1 MSLAMGRLPAI
12 LVGQIPVVTTTD
24 RGKRGK
30 RTEDR
35 GQRASRPEYGIE
47 NLSKFLGIVLPL
59 GEKKK
64 KGRKKKRK
72 RKTTTLDRA
81 PTFFFS
87 SSPPPLREKNA
98 ASRKRPRRENY
109 PRGISPYQESAAP
122 FIGPYNGVISGIKR
136 DR

>member
-81 PTFFFS
+81 ATFFFS
-87 SSPPPLREKNA
+87 SPPPLSAKKTRLLESGLA
-98 ASRKRPRRENY
+98 AKIILE
-109 PRGISPYQESAAP
+109 ESVPIRNQQHLSSDHITAL
-122 FIGPYNGVISGIKR
+122 
-136 DR
+136 

>member
-1 MSLAMGRLPAI
+1 MGRLPAI

-64 KGRKKKRK
+64 KGREKKKK
-72 RKTTTLDRA
+72 KNHHVGSSGDVLL
-81 PTFFFS
+81 FF
-87 SSPPPLREKNA
+87 PLPPLREKNA
-98 ASRKRPRRENY
+98 VSRKRPRRENY

>member
-81 PTFFFS
+81 ATFFFS
-87 SSPPPLREKNA
+87 SPPPLSTKKTRLLESGLA
-98 ASRKRPRRENY
+98 AKIILE
-109 PRGISPYQESAAP
+109 ESVPIRNQQHLSSDHITAL
-122 FIGPYNGVISGIKR
+122 
-136 DR
+136 

>member
-81 PTFFFS
+81 ATFFFS
-87 SSPPPLREKNA
+87 SPSPLSAKKTRFLESGLA
-98 ASRKRPRRENY
+98 AKIILE
-109 PRGISPYQESAAP
+109 ESVPIRNQQHLSSDHITAL
-122 FIGPYNGVISGIKR
+122 
-136 DR
+136 

>member
-72 RKTTTLDRA
+72 RKTATLDRA
-81 PTFFFS
+81 ATFFFS
-87 SSPPPLREKNA
+87 SPPPLSAKKTRLLESGLA
-98 ASRKRPRRENY
+98 AKIILE
-109 PRGISPYQESAAP
+109 ESVPIRNQQHLSSDHITAL
-122 FIGPYNGVISGIKR
+122 
-136 DR
+136 

>member
-64 KGRKKKRK
+64 KNHHVGSSGDVF
-72 RKTTTLDRA
+72 L
-81 PTFFFS
+81 FF
-87 SSPPPLREKNA
+87 PPSPLREKNA

>member
-81 PTFFFS
+81 PTFFI
-87 SSPPPLREKNA
+87 SSPSSLSAKKTRLLESGLA
-98 ASRKRPRRENY
+98 AKIILE
-109 PRGISPYQESAAP
+109 ESVPIRNQQHLSSDHITAL
-122 FIGPYNGVISGIKR
+122 
-136 DR
+136 

>member
-72 RKTTTLDRA
+72 GKTTTLDRA
-81 PTFFFS
+81 ATFFFS
-87 SSPPPLREKNA
+87 SPPPLSAKKTRLLESGLA
-98 ASRKRPRRENY
+98 AKIILE
-109 PRGISPYQESAAP
+109 ESVPIRNQQHLSSDHITAL
-122 FIGPYNGVISGIKR
+122 
-136 DR
+136 

>member
-35 GQRASRPEYGIE
+35 GQRALRPEYGIE

-81 PTFFFS
+81 ATFFFS
-87 SSPPPLREKNA
+87 SPSPLSAKKTRLLESGLA
-98 ASRKRPRRENY
+98 AKIILE
-109 PRGISPYQESAAP
+109 ESVPIRNQQHLSSDHITAL
-122 FIGPYNGVISGIKR
+122 
-136 DR
+136 

>member
-1 MSLAMGRLPAI
+1 MGRLPAI

-81 PTFFFS
+81 ATFFFS
-87 SSPPPLREKNA
+87 SPPPLSAKKTRLLESGLA
-98 ASRKRPRRENY
+98 AKIILE
-109 PRGISPYQESAAP
+109 ESVPIRNQQHLSSDHITAL
-122 FIGPYNGVISGIKR
+122 
-136 DR
+136 